1 MAVAVLEA
9 VLKGN
14 PLSSLA
20 ELEAVVVVGVTLATP
35 EDAGG
40 EADAA
45 LREHQQHLTAYQ

>member
-14 PLSSLA
+14 ALSGLA
-20 ELEAVVVVGVTLATP
+20 EGEAGVEALVTLATP
-35 EDAGG
+35 EDPGG

-45 LREHQQHLTAYQ
+45 LPEHQQHLTAYQ